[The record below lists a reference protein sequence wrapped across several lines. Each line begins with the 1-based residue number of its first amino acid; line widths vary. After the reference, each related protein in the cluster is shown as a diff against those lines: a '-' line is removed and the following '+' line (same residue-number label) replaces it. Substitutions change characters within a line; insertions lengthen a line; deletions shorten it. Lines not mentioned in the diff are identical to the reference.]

1 LNTGPYQVNR
11 LHAAIESSPDEAV
24 IDKAEQLAATAEV
37 AYRESRDRLTDE
49 MIAESGEDSCTRE
62 QHE

>member
-1 LNTGPYQVNR
+1 